1 MSTDVNS
8 DSLLHNFQQSGTSQ
22 HPVNANE
29 LCTKH
34 SRDHADLAD
43 VSHVGGGEIREPNL
57 LITNKQTDKH
67 T

>member
-43 VSHVGGGEIREPNL
+43 VSHVGGGE
-57 LITNKQTDKH
+57 K
-67 T
+67 